1 MARTRSSGAEA
12 LKQKKEKLE
21 QAISRN
27 REQYERLTAELEE
40 VHKKE
45 KAIQNEALLKAI
57 SESSRSYEEIL
68 AFLQD
73 TPEESEE

>member
-1 MARTRSSGAEA
+1 MARTRISSAEA

-21 QAISRN
+21 KAISRN

-57 SESSRSYEEIL
+57 GESARSYEEIL
-68 AFLQD
+68 QFLQSNEGED
-73 TPEESEE
+73 

>member
-1 MARTRSSGAEA
+1 MARTRISSAEA

-21 QAISRN
+21 KAISRN

-45 KAIQNEALLKAI
+45 KAIQDEALLKAI
-57 SESSRSYEEIL
+57 GESARSYEEIL
-68 AFLQD
+68 QFLQSNEGED
-73 TPEESEE
+73 